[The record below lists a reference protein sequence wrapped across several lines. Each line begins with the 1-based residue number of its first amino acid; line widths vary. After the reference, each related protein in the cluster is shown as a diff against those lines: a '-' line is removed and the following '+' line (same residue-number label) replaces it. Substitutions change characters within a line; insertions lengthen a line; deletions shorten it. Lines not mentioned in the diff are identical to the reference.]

1 MKSKM
6 TITVDSNVK
15 EEFQRL
21 AKRMGS
27 STSTLIN
34 MYFISAI
41 NTGNV
46 RYYDESY
53 SRVGEALYQEYVNA
67 DDTMKADVASI
78 RLDTNTSSQL
88 KEQLWN

>member
-1 MKSKM
+1 MYIIHTTISFIHIFMKSKM

-53 SRVGEALYQEYVNA
+53 SRV
-67 DDTMKADVASI
+67 
-78 RLDTNTSSQL
+78 
-88 KEQLWN
+88 